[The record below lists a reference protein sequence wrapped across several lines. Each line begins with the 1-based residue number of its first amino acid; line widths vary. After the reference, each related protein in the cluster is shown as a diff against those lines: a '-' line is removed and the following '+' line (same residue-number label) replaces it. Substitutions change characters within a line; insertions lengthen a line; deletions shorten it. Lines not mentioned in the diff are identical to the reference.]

1 MMAYDQAKDSAFV
14 VPYDYKG
21 LYVAE
26 LESIIDMDAIRDA
39 KLRILV
45 NALGGSGMNLLAP
58 DFRCVSSRPGL
69 RQRYV

>member
-1 MMAYDQAKDSAFV
+1 MMAYDQAKDSRFV

-26 LESIIDMDAIRDA
+26 LDSIIDMDAIRDA

-45 NALGGSGMNLLAP
+45 NALAGRG
-58 DFRCVSSRPGL
+58 
-69 RQRYV
+69 